1 MRERAAGLIAIFL
14 ILALFVLA
22 AYADAP
28 SGMMG
33 VGTMLQG
40 GAGAGPAPET
50 FYLTNDSGQILT
62 NDAGTNRITTQ

>member
-1 MRERAAGLIAIFL
+1 MRERVATLI
-14 ILALFVLA
+14 ALFVILGLIVLVA
-22 AYADAP
+22 RADTP

-33 VGTMLQG
+33 VGVMLQG

>member
-1 MRERAAGLIAIFL
+1 MRERIATWVALGVILLLIVLIAR
-14 ILALFVLA
+14 
-22 AYADAP
+22 ADAP